1 MKITFVCLGLVCGVV
16 AAGMSPSVMAQ
27 IISDGTTKTFVNPNG
42 NNFIIINGTTKGN
55 NLFHSFS
62 NFSIP
67 NKGSAIF
74 DLVNTPNI
82 TTIFSR
88 VTGGNVSQIDGLI
101 QTINNNPNNAV
112 SLFLMNP
119 NGIILG
125 QNAKLDIS
133 GSFVATTANSIK
145 FQDGVEFSAANSATT
160 PLLTMSVPIGLQ
172 MGQNSGTI
180 TVQGTGHLITT
191 GFFAPADRS
200 QNPIGLQI
208 QAGNTL
214 GLIAKGVNFSSGVV
228 TTNGGGHLEIGSISD
243 GLVKL
248 NLTSTGLVGD
258 YSAVSQFNDINF
270 AKQSLLDASGSGGSI
285 QLQGRNISF
294 TEGSGALLQ
303 NVGIQQ
309 PAKGITVKA
318 TETVSLTRNT
328 SDGKLS
334 SFIQID
340 NLGITPTGDINLA
353 AAQLSLKDGANIHN
367 WTFTPINGGNITANI
382 TGAIVVDGFVPTNP
396 IVSTSITSITLNSGK
411 AGDINVSANDLRILD
426 SGSISTISAGS
437 GQAGILQFNIADLLE
452 IAGNNPFTAL
462 SSSVISSASN
472 TGDSGSSFIN
482 TSRLVIRDSG
492 LLGSSTVASGVAGN
506 VIVNAS
512 KSVEVRGKDDGSILP
527 ARIASSAE
535 IVDPVTQAILRLPAI
550 PSGKAGSLTIKTP
563 LLKVTDGGLVTVR
576 NDGPNSAGDLQINA
590 NAIFLSNQGI
600 INAST
605 ASGNGG
611 DVKLNI
617 QDYLLMRH
625 NSLISATAAGKGNG
639 GNVSINVPIAIG
651 LENSDIIANAF
662 EGRGGNINITTQGI
676 IGLEFRNTLTPRIDP
691 TNDITASSQF
701 NVNGTVQI
709 NNIGVDPNSGLVELP
724 ANVTDPSQQIATGC
738 AASQGSRFV
747 ATGRGGV
754 PQNPTQEVG
763 SDRTWSDVRDLNAFH
778 KTQALQAQTPTIPQ
792 VLAPAT
798 SWHRNAQGK
807 IELVAD
813 NSSTRVRSLLTCA
826 AISQQRAN

>member
-1 MKITFVCLGLVCGVV
+1 MILPVV
-16 AAGMSPSVMAQ
+16 AQVA
-27 IISDGTTKTFVNPNG
+27 SDGTTKTIVNPNS
-42 NNFIIINGTTKGN
+42 NIFTIINGTAKGN

-62 NFSIP
+62 NFSVP
-67 NKGSAIF
+67 TGSEARF

-82 TTIFSR
+82 TNIFSR
-88 VTGGNVSQIDGLI
+88 VTGGNISNIDGLI
-101 QTINNNPNNAV
+101 KTINNNPNNAV

-119 NGIILG
+119 NGIIFG

-133 GSFVATTANSIK
+133 GSFIGTTANSIK
-145 FQDGVEFSAANSATT
+145 FADGVEFSAVNATAN

-172 MGQNSGTI
+172 MGQNSGKI
-180 TVQGTGHLITT
+180 TVQGTGHLITN

-208 QAGNTL
+208 KAGNTL
-214 GLIAKGVNFSSGVV
+214 ALIAKGVNFSSGVV
-228 TTNGGGHLEIGSISD
+228 TTNGGGHLEVGSISD

-248 NLTSTGLVGD
+248 NFTSTGLVGD

-270 AKQSLLDASGSGGSI
+270 AKQSLLDASGSGSSI
-285 QLQGRNISF
+285 QLQGRNIRF
-294 TEGSGALLQ
+294 TEGSGALLH
-303 NVGIQQ
+303 NFGIQQ

-318 TETVSLTRNT
+318 TETVSLAGNT

-340 NLGITPTGDINLA
+340 NLGITPTGDISLA

-382 TGAIVVDGFVPTNP
+382 TGAIAVDGFVPTNP

-411 AGDINVSANDLRILD
+411 AGDIKVSAHDLRVLN
-426 SGSISTISAGS
+426 SGSISTLSAGS
-437 GQAGILQFNIADLLE
+437 GQAGILQFKIADLLE
-452 IAGNNPFTAL
+452 IAGNNPFTTL

-472 TGDSGSSFIN
+472 TGDSGSTFIN

-492 LLGSSTVASGVAGN
+492 ILGSSTVASGAAGN

-512 KSVEVRGKDDGSILP
+512 KSVEVRGRSGGSILP

-535 IVDPVTQAILRLPAI
+535 ILDPVTQAVLKLPAI
-550 PSGKAGSLTIKTP
+550 PTGKAGSLTINTP

-590 NAIFLSNQGI
+590 NAIFLNNQGI

-617 QDYLLMRH
+617 QDYLLIRH

-662 EGRGGNINITTQGI
+662 EGKGGNINITTEGI
-676 IGLEFRNTLTPRIDP
+676 IGLEFRDTLTPRTDL

-701 NVNGTVQI
+701 NINGNVEI
-709 NNIGVDPNSGLVELP
+709 NNVGVDPNSGLIELP
-724 ANVTDPSQQIATGC
+724 ANLSDSSQQIASGC
-738 AASQGSRFV
+738 DVKQGSSFV
-747 ATGRGGV
+747 ATGRGGI
-754 PQNPTQEVG
+754 PQNPNQELR
-763 SDRTWSDVRDLNAFH
+763 SDTYGGLYSLRPWSDTRDIFTYRKAQPA
-778 KTQALQAQTPTIPQ
+778 QAKILPSPETLVQ
-792 VLAPAT
+792 AT
-798 SWHRNAQGK
+798 SWRRNSQGK
-807 IELVAD
+807 VELVAAK
-813 NSSTRVRSLLTCA
+813 SSTPVPTLSCSGITK
-826 AISQQRAN
+826 